1 MAQELTFNISED
13 RRKLQGPVETKN
25 FNLKFGTDDVAITH
39 GNPKQWV
46 QGRIGDNKLKQVFVN
61 VTEGENNT
69 PKDVAGLFLAFVG
82 IIHDKDGRP
91 HRVVDYKHSTTIDV
105 KHGRFRF
112 DFPDQAFTVAGEY
125 QQAFFMLVKEGPGGG
140 CVATMEFDMQVMANF
155 VFTDLV
161 PEDYITPFND
171 TVDQLLAACKKFKD
185 DTAADEAKFKQE
197 LEDAYAKFQKDTN
210 TQFNNFKDATD
221 DDLAKFKKANAD
233 DIAKFKQQ
241 YADAVKAKEDELQN
255 KVDSYTDK
263 LDTLLKDLNQQG
275 IDTTTLLTTLQAN
288 IKALEDKIKQDG
300 LFTQAEA
307 DAFKQEVLKEL
318 NQLKLHIYDTV
329 ADMREA
335 DLKKGQT
342 ARTLGEYKLNDGGGA
357 TYKITDSPSGYNVDL
372 NNGLKAE
379 KIDAGLNNYYNDSE
393 ITVNNKRI
401 NNTDVYFVNIAK
413 TDEHGQPI
421 IPHIAQNASDRIYDS
436 DNKAFRWSPSP
447 IGKDLTPTQYAQA
460 KHTSLTVNGSASV
473 LVANNTYIN
482 GNIIGD
488 GKILNTWNAPEG
500 VKVPENFVY
509 VAIMKDRSL
518 RQYPFST
525 SAQKMI
531 DDGVQDSWLSYW
543 RLINNGNLVDNSQ
556 SKGNEGHTK
565 VSDLNPHL
573 GLGIKDDGTLVIAAC
588 DGRTDINPGLTS
600 DDFAQAMKDWGCINA
615 WHMDGGGSTSVTHNG
630 LKINRNIDNDGVT
643 DRAIPYTFNVKKP
656 GAGGGTAEAYS
667 QVGKAQQEILR
678 KVMPNIHHLDTHTSK
693 WFGQYSFKND
703 NELEQ
708 WMMNDLP
715 NLINW
720 LDYPSGATISGVIAT
735 QYTNSTPALQ
745 LGIKRNVD
753 WYFTYF
759 ESGSHKYGTL
769 TMYPNG
775 YNGKVTRYYQQE
787 LNPQWTGWYGEGVAH
802 SLHPAIIDPM
812 VKELHACQGNSV
824 VQIDCKLVVPTNL
837 SWEDLVKPLPKSVG
851 PAGSKA
857 SQFIGYNGKLAKA
870 IVNQDGILQVRAEPD
885 TYDIHYVYL
894 TNIVD

>member
-1 MAQELTFNISED
+1 MAQQGDRMRVLLDLTRYEDQELDISGKFNARAGDTQDLLPLWIQNNGFPVDLRTCKVVWGGTDANMVVHQHERQIADFKSYRGDKPAVGKFTLAFDVRTFNIPGKWNQFYIRFVDAED
-13 RRKLQGPVETKN
+13 NTISTVDLGFDVFDDSFYAHAGDAEDSYVEQFERILQRV
-25 FNLKFGTDDVAITH
+25 TDAGADMEDQLREWLAKYKQSLLDAIH
-39 GNPKQWV
+39 E
-46 QGRIGDNKLKQVFVN
+46 VN
-61 VTEGENNT
+61 D
-69 PKDVAGLFLAFVG
+69 PKDGLYVRYQQLLDMTKQIQTTLKAAQF
-82 IIHDKDGRP
+82 HDRIFQYNTVQDMKDAIMPLPGDMAATQGW
-91 HRVVDYKHSTTIDV
+91 VDSDDARGGFWRIRV
-105 KHGRFRF
+105 KHDGEV
-112 DFPDQAFTVAGEY
+112 PDG
-125 QQAFFMLVKEGPGGG
+125 
-140 CVATMEFDMQVMANF
+140 
-155 VFTDLV
+155 
-161 PEDYITPFND
+161 
-171 TVDQLLAACKKFKD
+171 
-185 DTAADEAKFKQE
+185 
-197 LEDAYAKFQKDTN
+197 KDT
-210 TQFNNFKDATD
+210 
-221 DDLAKFKKANAD
+221 
-233 DIAKFKQQ
+233 I
-241 YADAVKAKEDELQN
+241 
-255 KVDSYTDK
+255 
-263 LDTLLKDLNQQG
+263 LLGTGYVAERNYG
-275 IDTTTLLTTLQAN
+275 IV
-288 IKALEDKIKQDG
+288 QDM
-300 LFTQAEA
+300 
-307 DAFKQEVLKEL
+307 DPI
-318 NQLKLHIYDTV
+318 HIYDTV
-329 ADMREA
+329 ADMKAA
-335 DLKKGQT
+335 DLAKGQT

-357 TYKITDSPSGYNVDL
+357 TYKITDSPSSYNVDL

-379 KIDAGLNNYYNDSE
+379 KIDAGLNNYYNDRE
-393 ITVNNKRI
+393 ITVNTKRI

-436 DNKAFRWSPSP
+436 DNKVFGWSPSP

-667 QVGKAQQEILR
+667 QAGKVQQEILR
-678 KVMPNIHHLDTHTSK
+678 KVMPNIHHLDTHTTK
-693 WFGQYSFKND
+693 WFGQFSFKSD
-703 NELEQ
+703 DELES
-708 WMMNDLP
+708 WLNNGLP
-715 NLINW
+715 QLINW
-720 LDYPSGATISGVIAT
+720 IDYPEGVAISGIIAT
-735 QYTNSTPALQ
+735 QYNNSAPGLQIGTTN
-745 LGIKRNVD
+745 NVN
-753 WYFTYF
+753 WYFKYEAT
-759 ESGSHKYGTL
+759 GSHRYGQL
-769 TMYPNG
+769 IMHPMGYPGQTVIRN
-775 YNGKVTRYYQQE
+775 YWATN
-787 LNPQWTGWYGEGVAH
+787 WTKWYGLGVSH
-802 SLHPAIIDPM
+802 SSSPTIVAQGVNKCQLNRAGAVVSVDVKLTTTAAMAWDVIARGFPKPAPADMQPIQILGMYHNTSGQIM
-812 VKELHACQGNSV
+812 VDHGGQLIMKGA
-824 VQIDCKLVVPTNL
+824 P
-837 SWEDLVKPLPKSVG
+837 DLYQTHL
-851 PAGSKA
+851 
-857 SQFIGYNGKLAKA
+857 
-870 IVNQDGILQVRAEPD
+870 
-885 TYDIHYVYL
+885 VYL
-894 TNIVD
+894 TNGVD

>member
-13 RRKLQGPVETKN
+13 RRKLQGPVEAKN
-25 FNLKFGTDDVAITH
+25 FNLKFGTDGVAITH

-46 QGRIGDNKLKQVFVN
+46 QGRIGDNELKQVFVN
-61 VTEGENNT
+61 ITEGENNT

-105 KHGRFRF
+105 EHGRFRF

-197 LEDAYAKFQKDTN
+197 LEDTYAKFQKDTN

-221 DDLAKFKKANAD
+221 DDLAKFKKTNAD

-263 LDTLLKDLNQQG
+263 IDTMLKDLNQQG

-300 LFTQAEA
+300 LSTQAEV
-307 DAFKQEVLKEL
+307 DAFKQSVMAEL
-318 NQLKLHIYDTV
+318 ENLELHVYDTT
-329 ADMREA
+329 ADLQAA

-379 KIDAGLNNYYNDSE
+379 KIDAGLNNYYNDRE
-393 ITVNNKRI
+393 ITVNTKRI

-421 IPHIAQNASDRIYDS
+421 IPYIAQNARDRIYDS
-436 DNKAFRWSPSP
+436 DNKAFGWSPSP

-500 VKVPENFVY
+500 VKVPENYVY

-556 SKGNEGHTK
+556 SKGNEGHTR
-565 VSDLNPHL
+565 VNDLNPHL

-630 LKINRNIDNDGVT
+630 LKINRNIDDYGVT

-656 GAGGGTAEAYS
+656 GAGGVTTEAYS

-678 KVMPNIHHLDTHTSK
+678 KVMPNIHHLDTHTTK
-693 WFGQYSFKND
+693 WFGQFSFKSD
-703 NELEQ
+703 DELEN
-708 WMMNDLP
+708 WLNNGLP
-715 NLINW
+715 QLINW
-720 LDYPSGATISGVIAT
+720 IDYPEGVAISGIIAT
-735 QYTNSTPALQ
+735 QYNNSAPGLQIGTTN
-745 LGIKRNVD
+745 KVD
-753 WYFTYF
+753 WYFKY
-759 ESGSHKYGTL
+759 ESSGSHRYGHL
-769 TMYPNG
+769 IMDPEG
-775 YNGKVTRYYQQE
+775 YSGQTVIRDYHETNWTR
-787 LNPQWTGWYGEGVAH
+787 WYGLGVSH
-802 SLHPAIIDPM
+802 SSSPVIVAQGVDKCYLNQAGAVVSVDLLLTTTAAMKWDVIARGFPKPAPADIQPIQILGQNHNTSGEIM
-812 VKELHACQGNSV
+812 VDHGGQLIMQG
-824 VQIDCKLVVPTNL
+824 
-837 SWEDLVKPLPKSVG
+837 
-851 PAGSKA
+851 
-857 SQFIGYNGKLAKA
+857 
-870 IVNQDGILQVRAEPD
+870 EPD
-885 TYDIHYVYL
+885 LYQTHFVYL
-894 TNIVD
+894 TNGVD